1 MLRQITVIWSLYKP
15 WQMATSVIL
24 GGQPTSMVLGRPLK
38 CYLTLLGKLV
48 GMVIGILLTG
58 MGIDGF

>member
-48 GMVIGILLTG
+48 GWSLV
-58 MGIDGF
+58 FC